1 MLGLKDSKCVTMTT
15 ANSPQN
21 NLSPWKPG
29 QSGNPSGRPRGTRDL
44 AGYVL
49 ESTGGGRELVD
60 SLVSIARGVMPNV
73 SVQEGSRPRKDQQ
86 VRPADQL
93 KAIEM
98 LLDRGFGR
106 SPQQLDIAH
115 SVTDRPLEHLSDETL
130 RLLVEYGQQLTE
142 GTGVVV
148 DGEGKVVTE

>member
-1 MLGLKDSKCVTMTT
+1 MTT
-15 ANSPQN
+15 ANNPDN

-49 ESTGGGRELVD
+49 ETTDGGKELVD
-60 SLVSIARGVMPNV
+60 ALVSIARGVMPKV
-73 SVQEGSRPRKDQQ
+73 AAQEGSRPRKDQQ

-98 LLDRGFGR
+98 LLDRGFGGR
-106 SPQQLDIAH
+106 SPQQLDIPTASLTGH
-115 SVTDRPLEHLSDETL
+115 WSTSLTRHYGCWLRTL
-130 RLLVEYGQQLTE
+130 GSLRKAAGWWLMGR
-142 GTGVVV
+142 
-148 DGEGKVVTE
+148 GK

>member
-1 MLGLKDSKCVTMTT
+1 MTT
-15 ANSPQN
+15 ANSPEN

-49 ESTGGGRELVD
+49 ETTDGGKELVD
-60 SLVSIARGVMPNV
+60 ALVPIARGAMPKV
-73 SVQEGSRPRKDQQ
+73 LVQEGSSPRKDQQ

-115 SVTDRPLEHLSDETL
+115 SVSDRPLEHLSDETL
-130 RLLVEYGQQLTE
+130 RLLVEYGQQLE
-142 GTGVVV
+142 DGSGVVV
-148 DGEGKVVTE
+148 DEDGQVVKE